1 MDEAPPPSRSISQI
15 VRLHCR
21 ERLLVRPIY
30 WTDRHLEL
38 LGCSFGEPS
47 PAPSTVPPVLFGIRG
62 SGHVR
67 RAFAENNYAKVV
79 GRENA
84 LDMLLGEDGPC
95 NERPN
100 VRFSFNRRHV
110 QTLKCN
116 VFFPKIQEP
125 DKWPPIVAARLD
137 LTRME
142 LLREALFE
150 PHPHL
155 AEAIEQCESAR
166 ALAYAKLQKITPKK
180 PRHDP
185 YIVAILIAIAQEN
198 SERVALNNEP
208 SLSLLTSQVL
218 VTLSDIKTHDIK
230 ELHVYKAS
238 ITSSF
243 LRSLDDPSFVPSEPL
258 SIPINITT
266 VRYAPFR
273 TFLDRLTP
281 LVLPEID
288 LARLRDMKGDY
299 DAPPS
304 IVKDHEGTQTSRDM
318 KSRMKHTRRKGKRK
332 TGQ

>member
-47 PAPSTVPPVLFGIRG
+47 PAPSTVPPVLFGNRG

-67 RAFAENNYAKVV
+67 RAFGENSYANMV

-84 LDMLLGEDGPC
+84 LYMLLRDDGPC
-95 NERPN
+95 NERFGASGLALPSLTNCVARRN

-110 QTLKCN
+110 QTLKCA
-116 VFFPKIQEP
+116 VLFPKIQEP

-137 LTRME
+137 LTRVE
-142 LLREALFE
+142 CLREDLFE

-166 ALAYAKLQKITPKK
+166 ALAYRKLQKITPKN

-208 SLSLLTSQVL
+208 SLSLLTVRHQTLLQVS
-218 VTLSDIKTHDIK
+218 TANTIRH
-230 ELHVYKAS
+230 
-238 ITSSF
+238 
-243 LRSLDDPSFVPSEPL
+243 PSPKSW
-258 SIPINITT
+258 
-266 VRYAPFR
+266 
-273 TFLDRLTP
+273 
-281 LVLPEID
+281 
-288 LARLRDMKGDY
+288 
-299 DAPPS
+299 
-304 IVKDHEGTQTSRDM
+304 SR
-318 KSRMKHTRRKGKRK
+318 
-332 TGQ
+332 